1 MLRPN
6 KIVDISFLILL
17 GICCLIT
24 IYQGVSNIFLL
35 TINNYLAVIVYAVLV
50 GLKVYSPSKGRYNVL
65 ILLVLSLFNLINF
78 SAVVINSTIYHL
90 DSGWSVNGVGF
101 NIIIF
106 FFLFIYILL
115 NKDFVTHTLRS
126 LLVGSDKEIA
136 AKKEKMVKFYYNKFK
151 KESNEDFDI
160 IYFNIQS
167 YPDEAQIALEKLKE
181 DRKEM

>member
-6 KIVDISFLILL
+6 KIVDISFLIFL
-17 GICCLIT
+17 GTCCLIT
-24 IYQGVSNIFLL
+24 IYQGVSNVFLL
-35 TINNYLAVIVYAVLV
+35 TINNYLAVIVYVVVV

-101 NIIIF
+101 NIIVFVFIIIYF
-106 FFLFIYILL
+106 FL
-115 NKDFVTHTLRS
+115 NKDFVTYTLRS
-126 LLVGSDKEIA
+126 LLVESDKEIV

-151 KESNEDFDI
+151 KETNGEFDR
-160 IYFNIQS
+160 IYFNIKS

-181 DRKEM
+181 DRKEI